1 MNHKTAKRYMR
12 NAPTYSLPNVTVDDV
27 NRFFD
32 ENTKTPAEVDRLLH
46 RIGVRFTKG
55 GKFSHVVP
63 V

>member
-1 MNHKTAKRYMR
+1 MNRKTAKSYMR
-12 NAPTYSLPNVTVDDV
+12 NTPTYSLPVVTVDDV
-27 NRFFD
+27 KRFFD
-32 ENTKTPAEVDRLLH
+32 ENTKTPADVDRLLY

>member
-12 NAPTYSLPNVTVDDV
+12 NEPVYSFPTVTVDDV

-32 ENTKTPAEVDRLLH
+32 ENTKTPADVDRLLY